1 MKFLR
6 NKRNLEG
13 KHVIVRVDFNVP
25 VKNGKIIDNTR
36 ILASIPTFEFLMDK
50 KAKII
55 IITHFGRPKGRVVP
69 TLKIDIIKKELE
81 KLLHRKIVKLDTK
94 SWKLTDKQKQ
104 VILRKLDAMK
114 NGSISIV
121 ENIRFSSNEKDDK
134 GTLSQELAN
143 LADLFVLDGFGVAHR
158 NDASVV
164 GIPKYIPSCAGLLL
178 EREYKALQ
186 KILKKPKAP
195 ITYILGGIKLS
206 TKITLMKNLVKS
218 SDHILI
224 GGGIF
229 NTYLSSLGYGVGSS
243 IVDKKLLGKTKQIC
257 RSKKVYKPVD
267 VLVGNRNGTKYRV
280 VDILKKPHTIC
291 KRGEMILDI
300 GPMTVCHFA
309 SIIKRSQTLVWNGA
323 MGFFEQTPYDMGT
336 CAIARLVAQRSKG
349 KAFGIIGGGETVEAM
364 ELVEMGSFIDF
375 VSTGGGAML
384 AYLSQGNLPGID
396 ALNDSL

>member
-13 KHVIVRVDFNVP
+13 KHVMVRVDFNVP
-25 VKNGKIIDNTR
+25 VKNGRILDNTR
-36 ILASIPTFEFLMDK
+36 ILASIPTLEFLMDK

-55 IITHFGRPKGRVVP
+55 IITHFGRPKGRIVP
-69 TLKIDIIKKELE
+69 ILKIDVIQKELE

-104 VILRKLDAMK
+104 GILRKVDAMR
-114 NGSISIV
+114 NGSIAIV
-121 ENIRFSSNEKDDK
+121 ENIRFSIQEKDDK
-134 GTLSQELAN
+134 GSLSQKLAN
-143 LADLFVLDGFGVAHR
+143 LADIFVLDGFGVAHR
-158 NDASVV
+158 SDASVV

-195 ITYILGGIKLS
+195 ITYILGGIKLQ
-206 TKITLMKNLVKS
+206 TKIPLMKALLKS

-229 NTYLSSLGYGVGSS
+229 NTYLASLGYGVGSS
-243 IVDKKLLGKTKQIC
+243 IVDKTLLAKTKQIC

-267 VLVGNRNGTKYRV
+267 VLVGDKKGKTYRV

-309 SIIKRSQTLVWNGA
+309 SIIKQSQTLIWNGA

-336 CAIARLVAQRSKG
+336 RAIARLVAQRSRG
-349 KAFGIIGGGETVEAM
+349 KAFGIIGGGETIEAM
-364 ELVEMGSFIDF
+364 ELVQMDSFIDF

-396 ALNDSL
+396 ALNNSL